1 MSKQMW
7 GDSETQYF
15 YELGPEQVLSALD
28 KLKLPTTG
36 RCLTLNSMENRVY
49 EIELDESPS
58 VVVKFYRP
66 GRWTFEQIKEEHQF
80 LLDLLAQEIGVI
92 APSVF
97 DGETLFFDEP
107 TKLWFAVFPKKGGRH
122 PDEMNEEQLLIA
134 GRLLG
139 RLHSVGAARKFS
151 HRLTLSP
158 GSYGQGSLELIEKLD
173 LMPSYLK
180 ESFHERASSIIQM
193 ITPLFKDINLIRI
206 HGDCHWGNIIWREG
220 EGPFLLDFDDTLMG
234 PAVQDIWLCL
244 PGRDEETNAKRLILL
259 EGYEEFRSFS
269 YRELKLIEP
278 LRTLRFLHFAAWL
291 SKRRDDPAFLH
302 AFPYFRENGYWDTL
316 LADLNQ
322 QEMII
327 RNSIEADNYQY

>member
-7 GDSETQYF
+7 GDHETQYF

-28 KLKLPTTG
+28 KLGLPTTG

-49 EIELDESPS
+49 EIELEGFPS

-66 GRWTFEQIKEEHQF
+66 GRWSQEQIKEEHLF
-80 LLDLLAQEIGVI
+80 LLDLEAAEIGVI
-92 APSVF
+92 APNLYENES
-97 DGETLFFDEP
+97 LFFDEH
-107 TKLWFAVFPKKGGRH
+107 TKLWFAVFPKRGGRH

-139 RLHSVGAARKFS
+139 RLHSVGAQRKFS
-151 HRLTLSP
+151 HRLTLTP
-158 GSYGQGSLELIEKLD
+158 KSYGQGSLELIEKID
-173 LMPSYLK
+173 LIPSYLK
-180 ESFHERASSIIQM
+180 ENFHQRAMVLIDL
-193 ITPLFKDINLIRI
+193 ITPLFKDVNQIRI

-244 PGRDEETNAKRLILL
+244 PGRDEETTAKRLILL

-269 YRELKLIEP
+269 YYELKLIEP
-278 LRTLRFLHFAAWL
+278 LRSLRFLHFAAWL
-291 SKRRDDPAFLH
+291 SKRRDDPAFIH
-302 AFPYFRENGYWDTL
+302 AFPYFRENGYWETL
-316 LADLNQ
+316 LSDLNQ
-322 QEMII
+322 QESII
-327 RNSIEADNYQY
+327 RRSLEADSYDY

>member
-7 GDSETQYF
+7 GDNETQYF
-15 YELGPEQVLSALD
+15 YELGPDAVLSALD
-28 KLKLPTTG
+28 ALELPTTG
-36 RCLTLNSMENRVY
+36 RCLALNSMENRVY
-49 EIELDESPS
+49 EIELEERPS
-58 VVVKFYRP
+58 IVVKFYRP
-66 GRWTFEQIKEEHQF
+66 GRWSREQISEEHQF
-80 LLDLLAQEIGVI
+80 LLDLEEAEIGVI
-92 APSVF
+92 APCVIN
-97 DGETLFFDEP
+97 GETLFYDEP
-107 TKLWFAVFPKKGGRH
+107 TKLWFAIFPKRGGRH
-122 PDEMNEEQLLIA
+122 PDEMNDEQLLIA

-139 RLHSVGAARKFS
+139 RLHSVGASRKFS

-158 GSYGQGSLELIEKLD
+158 QSYGQGSLELIEKIN

-180 ESFHERASSIIQM
+180 DSFHERAQSIIKL
-193 ITPLFKDINLIRI
+193 ITPLFNEAKLIRI

-244 PGRDEETNAKRLILL
+244 PGRDEETNAKRLMLL

-269 YRELKLIEP
+269 YQELKLIEP

-291 SKRRDDPAFLH
+291 SKRCDDPAFTH

-316 LADLNQ
+316 LSDLNQ
-322 QEMII
+322 QEMLI
-327 RNSIEADNYQY
+327 RSSLEADTYEY